1 VRHLLPLFA
10 ILLYLAP
17 TADALSADLNRDGIV
32 DFDDF
37 LCSPIS
43 SASPASPTRRT
54 RSSSFRDTL
63 ALIDTVYI
71 DPADTVT
78 RVGTPITFADPAVEF
93 AVRDLVG
100 VAQGDLLTG
109 DVDGITVLDLSGLNI
124 SLLDGLQHFTSLT
137 TLSLTDNLIVDLSPL
152 QGLSNLQAVT
162 LATNEVRDIEPLVD
176 NPALATG
183 SSVILAGNPLSVLS
197 RTTYVTTMQDR
208 GAYRH
213 RRRLR

>member
-37 LCSPIS
+37 FLFADQFGLTGEPD
-43 SASPASPTRRT
+43 APDTVVVV
-54 RSSSFRDTL
+54 FRDTL

-109 DVDGITVLDLSGLNI
+109 DVDGITVLNLSGLNI

-152 QGLSNLQAVT
+152 EGLSNLQSVT
-162 LATNEVRDIEPLVD
+162 LLPIKCATSSLSSTTRRWP
-176 NPALATG
+176 PAV
-183 SSVILAGNPLSVLS
+183 SSSSSAIP
-197 RTTYVTTMQDR
+197 
-208 GAYRH
+208 
-213 RRRLR
+213 